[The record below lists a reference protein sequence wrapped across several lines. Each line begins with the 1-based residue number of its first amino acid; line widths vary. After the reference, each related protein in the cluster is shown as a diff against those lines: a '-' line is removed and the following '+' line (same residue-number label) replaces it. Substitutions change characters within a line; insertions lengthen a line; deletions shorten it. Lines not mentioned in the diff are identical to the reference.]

1 MKYPQ
6 AMLAAFSILVLSL
19 APLAPA
25 AAGGPGPWVGAHA
38 FGHFGLGA
46 ALAHSLFGLATL
58 PLVIIGADAAAESQ
72 NDQGYAPQQDYYAAR
87 PGYFPPPPDYHY
99 APRAAYAP
107 PAVYYAPRP
116 AYYPPAPRFYA
127 PRMSTYG
134 RPGGYYGGRPGYYAP
149 SGYQAARRSSY
160 YHYPR

>member
-6 AMLAAFSILVLSL
+6 AMLATFSILVLSL

-58 PLVIIGADAAAESQ
+58 PLVIIGAAAAAESQ
-72 NDQGYAPQQDYYAAR
+72 NDQGYAPQQDY
-87 PGYFPPPPDYHY
+87 Y

-149 SGYQAARRSSY
+149 SGYQAAPRSRH